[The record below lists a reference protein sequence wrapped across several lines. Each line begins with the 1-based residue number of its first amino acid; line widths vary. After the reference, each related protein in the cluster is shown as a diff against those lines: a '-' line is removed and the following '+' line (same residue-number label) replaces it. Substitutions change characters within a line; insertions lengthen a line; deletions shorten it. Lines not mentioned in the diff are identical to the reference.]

1 MIALRASCLIE
12 RADACA
18 AGFARLGLDFAADLT
33 RDIGQYMRADPERA
47 ALYEHWIGEQEA
59 RLKAKEIE
67 Q

>member
-1 MIALRASCLIE
+1 MIALRTSCLIE

-33 RDIGQYMRADPERA
+33 RDMGQALRDGASA
-47 ALYEHWIGEQEA
+47 ALYEHWISEQEA

>member
-33 RDIGQYMRADPERA
+33 RDMGKALRDGSPA